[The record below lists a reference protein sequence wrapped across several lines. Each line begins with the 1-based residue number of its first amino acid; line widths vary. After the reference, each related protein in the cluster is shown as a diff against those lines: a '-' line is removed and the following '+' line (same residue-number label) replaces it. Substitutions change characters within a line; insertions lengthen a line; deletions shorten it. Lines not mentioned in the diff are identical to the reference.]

1 MSSETLQE
9 RSKKAVKASK
19 ENIDLIEQLV
29 KEHNVMVEKL
39 DIREPVPDF
48 IANDLTDVRTRI
60 RELGNNSTD
69 LNAGINYVIMKLYSV
84 LNVKDSKE
92 FLPDTRAW
100 LKRNGNAEKFMR
112 GIINGFYVPPQ
123 KYYLRHIWM
132 SDFDKEYD
140 YYALH
145 RRDGGITHAQTYKG
159 QLPDWDDS
167 FEFTEQE
174 ISDANTGSYE
184 EIELEVDYD

>member
-9 RSKKAVKASK
+9 RSKRAVKASK
-19 ENIDLIEQLV
+19 ENIALMEQLI

-48 IANDLTDVRTRI
+48 IANDLTDVRNHI

-69 LNAGINYVIMKLYSV
+69 LNTGINYVITKLYSV

-100 LKRNGNAEKFMR
+100 LKRNDNAEKFMR
-112 GIINGFYVPPQ
+112 GILNGFYVPPQ
-123 KYYLRHIWM
+123 KYYLKHIDM
-132 SDFDKEYD
+132 SRLDDKYD
-140 YYALH
+140 YYAIH
-145 RRDGGITHAQTYKG
+145 KRDGGFTHAQAYKG

-174 ISDANTGSYE
+174 ISDMNTGSYE

>member
-1 MSSETLQE
+1 MSSETLLE
-9 RSKKAVKASK
+9 RSKKAIEASK
-19 ENIDLIEQLV
+19 ENISLMEQLV

-48 IANDLTDVRTRI
+48 IANDLTDLKNRT
-60 RELGNNSTD
+60 RELG
-69 LNAGINYVIMKLYSV
+69 AGINYTINKIYNTLHAD
-84 LNVKDSKE
+84 DSKE
-92 FLPDTRAW
+92 FLPDTKEW
-100 LKRNGNAEKFMR
+100 LKRFGNTEKFIR
-112 GIINGFYVPPQ
+112 GMLNGFYVPPQ
-123 KYYLRHIWM
+123 KYYLKHIWM

-140 YYALH
+140 YYAIH
-145 RRDGGITHAQTYKG
+145 KRDGGITHAQTYKG

-174 ISDANTGSYE
+174 IADANTGSYE

>member
-1 MSSETLQE
+1 MSFETLLE
-9 RSKKAVKASK
+9 RSKKAIEASK

-123 KYYLRHIWM
+123 KYYLKHIWM

-174 ISDANTGSYE
+174 IADANTGSYE

>member
-69 LNAGINYVIMKLYSV
+69 LNTGINYVIMKLYSV

-123 KYYLRHIWM
+123 KYYLKHIWM

-174 ISDANTGSYE
+174 IADANTGSYE
-184 EIELEVDYD
+184 EIELEIDYD